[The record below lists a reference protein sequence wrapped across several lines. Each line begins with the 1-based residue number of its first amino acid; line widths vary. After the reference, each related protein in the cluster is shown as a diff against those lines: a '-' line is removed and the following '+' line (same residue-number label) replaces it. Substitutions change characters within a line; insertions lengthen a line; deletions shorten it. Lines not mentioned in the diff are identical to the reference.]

1 MLTNARNRVNSPIL
15 WGICLALLLALL
27 GWSLLVDPGAD
38 PPSGA
43 SALEGQLLIG
53 ARAML
58 PGQDIPLGDWAPEVL
73 IPIQLRTDA
82 LAFRLFGVS
91 LIAARVVNAVAAL
104 LAVLLFFFLVRM
116 SSGPGIALLAALF
129 LAVNP
134 MFFEVSRTA
143 LPAVFDILL
152 MLVAIRVWIAG
163 RRSGLAA
170 FLSGALVVTAGLL
183 EDGPSTAFFLLT
195 GLIMALFLTLHAW
208 KMPWRERTHYRLRFF
223 WMGVGF
229 MLIIFVLRV
238 VTHWAQVGAIWR
250 HMNPASIQI
259 LAANVV
265 LTPVHAASMVRHMP
279 LLSAVAVGYFLFFA
293 KSGVRPLARHR
304 RLDEVRL
311 WFLAWILAAVPFM
324 LFGGRLDLY
333 RLALLVPPTCLLGA
347 EGIARLFA
355 LRRIERPRIDVMIVM
370 VMIAL
375 FTWFLSAWLVHLLL
389 PRVELTGYWNR
400 HQIRTSVITMLAGWL
415 VLTYFLGW
423 AYLKWKRFT
432 LPLRPLPITGLAALL
447 LGGIILLGVSASV
460 STWSRRT
467 HEVEKASSLVAGL
480 GPRSLVVGSWAPLLT
495 LGHPARAAIIWDG
508 VNDEPASWHRE
519 VDYLLLQD
527 NRERDPGEAPMRLF
541 LTGEGRPRVKPA
553 GGSAVIGGGTIQLF
567 RVERNQPGPAQ
578 GR

>member
-15 WGICLALLLALL
+15 WGICLAVLLALL
-27 GWSLLVDPGAD
+27 GWALLADPGAD
-38 PPSGA
+38 PPFGA
-43 SALEGQLLIG
+43 SALEGQLLLG

-91 LIAARVVNAVAAL
+91 LITARVVNAGAAL
-104 LAVLLFFFLVRM
+104 LAVLLFFSLVRL
-116 SSGPGIALLAALF
+116 SSGPGVALLAALF
-129 LAVNP
+129 LTVNP
-134 MFFEVSRTA
+134 ILFDVSRTA

-163 RRSGLAA
+163 RQSGLAA

-183 EDGPSTAFFLLT
+183 EDGPSTVFFLFS
-195 GLIMALFLTLHAW
+195 GLVMALFLTLHAW
-208 KMPWRERTHYRLRFF
+208 KMPWKERTHYRLRLF
-223 WMGVGF
+223 WLGAGF

-238 VTHWAQVGAIWR
+238 VTHWAQVGVIWR
-250 HMNPASIQI
+250 HMNPASLHM
-259 LAANVV
+259 LAAYVI

-279 LLSAVAVGYFLFFA
+279 LLSLVAVSYFLFFA

-304 RLDEVRL
+304 QLDEVKL
-311 WFLAWILAAVPFM
+311 WFLAWILAAVPFLM
-324 LFGGRLDLY
+324 FNGHLDLY
-333 RLALLVPPTCLLGA
+333 RLALMVPPACLLGA
-347 EGIARLFA
+347 EGIVRLFA

-370 VMIAL
+370 LMIAC

-389 PRVELTGYWNR
+389 SRVELTGYWNR
-400 HQIRTSVITMLAGWL
+400 HQIRSSLITMLGGWL
-415 VLTYFLGW
+415 LLTYCLGW
-423 AYLKWKRFT
+423 LYLKWKRFT
-432 LPLRPLPITGLAALL
+432 LPLRPLPITGLAAAL
-447 LGGIILLGVSASV
+447 LGGIIVLGVSSSV

-467 HEVEKASSLVAGL
+467 HEVERASSLVANL

-508 VNDEPASWHRE
+508 VNDEPAPWHRE
-519 VDYLLLQD
+519 VDYLLLQ
-527 NRERDPGEAPMRLF
+527 NTRESEPGALPMRLF
-541 LTGEGRPRVKPA
+541 LPAEGKPRLKPVD
-553 GGSAVIGGGTIQLF
+553 GSAVLGGGVIRLY
-567 RVERNQPGPAQ
+567 RVG